1 MDKCN
6 HHYSIPQAG
15 KIFCLTCKQY
25 VEIVE
30 EAPQELV
37 MPPHIFEITE
47 NLWTKIAPWKSI
59 PYALVKKNLWYLS
72 IINSQEYLV
81 MPVMRMGNPVY
92 FSARKL
98 GKGTGLKYLY
108 PTGVKKLPWV
118 SSDKLEQ
125 EPIIICEGVADAVYC
140 SFLSSS
146 VAILGSYYDGS
157 LDDLLHNR
165 NVSLCLDGDSAGI
178 LGALKIARQ
187 LQGHTKETRICS
199 LPVGCDPTDIPF
211 AELDM
216 LIRGECRD

>member
-1 MDKCN
+1 MEKCN
-6 HHYSIPQAG
+6 HHYSIPQDG

-25 VEIVE
+25 VEIIEE
-30 EAPQELV
+30 EAKELV
-37 MPPHIFEITE
+37 MPPRIFEITE
-47 NLWTKIAPWKSI
+47 KLWTTITPWKSI
-59 PYALVKKNLWYLS
+59 PYELVKQNLWYLS

-98 GKGTGLKYLY
+98 GKGIGLKYLY

-118 SSDKLEQ
+118 SSDKLER

-146 VAILGSYYDGS
+146 IAILGSYYDGS
-157 LDDLLHNR
+157 LDSLLFHR
-165 NVSLCLDGDSAGI
+165 RVALVLDGDSAGI

-187 LQGHTKETRICS
+187 LQGHTKETKVCS
-199 LPVGCDPTDIPF
+199 LPAGFDPTDLSF
-211 AELDM
+211 EELN
-216 LIRGECRD
+216 IIIKGE